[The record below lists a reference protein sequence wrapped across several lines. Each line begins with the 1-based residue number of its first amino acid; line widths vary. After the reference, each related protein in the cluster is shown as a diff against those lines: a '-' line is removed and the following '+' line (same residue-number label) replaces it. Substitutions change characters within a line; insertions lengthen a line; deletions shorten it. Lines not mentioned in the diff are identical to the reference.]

1 MIIFLHYLPKRKIF
15 KFAKNILGFVLVWK
29 NQELFFN
36 KIFYITPIYILFRKS
51 TDIPKNKSFFYL
63 KSTKDQKIKVIF
75 AKNRPRTPKKM
86 LSYIKIILFID
97 NYITLHYFF
106 LITEFNYLIIHDQE
120 NFNQFF
126 VFTVYISNDIQFV
139 FIFYYSCTQIKAVSH

>member
-1 MIIFLHYLPKRKIF
+1 
-15 KFAKNILGFVLVWK
+15 
-29 NQELFFN
+29 
-36 KIFYITPIYILFRKS
+36 
-51 TDIPKNKSFFYL
+51 
-63 KSTKDQKIKVIF
+63 
-75 AKNRPRTPKKM
+75 M

-126 VFTVYISNDIQFV
+126 VFTVYISYDIQFV
-139 FIFYYSCTQIKAVSH
+139 FNLYICTQTKAVSH